1 MVSIYILGS
10 FVLLMLL
17 KMPISMSMAIS
28 SLIGLLVAGVP
39 LTTIPQWMAHG
50 VHSYPLMA
58 IPFFIFAG
66 GLLNATG
73 LTTRIFSFANVF
85 VSRLPGGLA
94 QVAILSEM
102 IFSGISG
109 SMVADEA
116 ALGPIEMKA
125 MTERGYGR
133 NFSAA
138 VIVSSTVLGPIIPPS
153 IIFVIY
159 AMMARVSI
167 AKMFLAG
174 IVPGLIIAGFM
185 MVWIYYM
192 AVTGKEKCP
201 PPERLTRRQKWN
213 GFSGGI
219 LASIT
224 PFIILWGMVGGMVTP
239 TEAGILAIAWSVI
252 VGLIYK
258 DIDIKELPN
267 LLYESSIGTA
277 HIMFLIAVGTLM
289 GYVVALDGTPDKL
302 ATYLTTLTP
311 NKYVML
317 FLINIFLLVLGC
329 LMEPTPALLLSF
341 PIFEPIINAYKIDPI
356 HFGMII
362 CYNLTIGMLTPPV
375 GLGLYVM
382 CPIADVKFDELCKA
396 CIPFIIVNI
405 LALFLVTYIPAI
417 TTWFP
422 NWIMPGN

>member
-10 FVLLMLL
+10 FVLLMFF
-17 KMPISMSMAIS
+17 KMPISLSMAIS
-28 SLIGLLVAGVP
+28 SLIGLLIAGVP
-39 LTTIPQWMAHG
+39 ITTIPQWMAHG

-66 GLLNATG
+66 GLLNAAG
-73 LTTRIFSFANVF
+73 LTNRIFNFANVF

-94 QVAILSEM
+94 QVAIITEM

-125 MTERGYGR
+125 MTERGYER

-153 IIFVIY
+153 IIFIIY
-159 AMMARVSI
+159 AISARISI

-174 IVPGLIIAGFM
+174 VVPGLIIAAFM
-185 MVWIYYM
+185 MVWIYYV

-201 PPERLTRRQKWN
+201 LPEKMTRRQKWK
-213 GFSGGI
+213 GFHGGI

-239 TEAGILAIAWSVI
+239 TEAGILAIAWSVL

-258 DIDIKELPN
+258 DIDYKGLPN
-267 LLYESSIGTA
+267 VLYESAIGTA

-302 ATYLTTLTP
+302 AAYLTTLTT

-317 FLINIFLLVLGC
+317 VLINVFLLILGC
-329 LMEPTPALLLSF
+329 LMEPTPALLLSY
-341 PIFEPIINAYKIDPI
+341 PIFEPLIAAYQIDPL

-382 CPIADVKFDELCKA
+382 CSVANVKFEPLLKA
-396 CIPFIIVNI
+396 CIPFIINLIVSLI
-405 LALFLVTYIPAI
+405 LITYIPALS
-417 TTWFP
+417 TWFP
-422 NWIMPGN
+422 NWVMP